1 MPTPRETAE
10 LTGLRVADEYR
21 RSRALPGEFR
31 DWLRREHGVNTD
43 VLTTEQ
49 VDRFS
54 REWAQVFLDEMDRKA
69 A

>member
-1 MPTPRETAE
+1 MPTPREVAE

-21 RSRALPGEFR
+21 RSRSLPGEFR
-31 DWLRREHGVNTD
+31 HWLRVHKGVNTD

-54 REWAQVFLDEMDRKA
+54 REWAESFLA
-69 A
+69 SV